1 MGHLIQWFPGHM
13 AKARREIE
21 ENLKYIDVVIELVD
35 ARIPKSSQN
44 PLLQQTIANK
54 PKIVVLMKADLADPI
69 EIEKWLS
76 SLREQNIRSLAINVN
91 EPKAITRL
99 VDEVTSL
106 GLKQQERQIKKGMKQ
121 RPVRALIVGIPNV
134 GKSTLINRL
143 ANKRIAKIGD
153 RPGIT
158 RQKQWIKVRG
168 KFELLDTP
176 GMLWP
181 KFEDEKIG
189 MKLAA
194 VGTIKYELVP
204 LQDVA
209 AYVIRFLLDHY
220 PNALSD
226 RYNVTEKED
235 MWEIFV
241 QIGKS
246 RGAQER
252 GGTVNFDKVA
262 NIVLQ
267 DFRDGKLGTITLD
280 LVDELN
286 KKE

>member
-1 MGHLIQWFPGHM
+1 MIQWFPGHM
-13 AKARREIE
+13 AKTRREIE

-35 ARIPKSSQN
+35 ARVPLSSQN
-44 PLLQQTIANK
+44 PLLQQTTAMK
-54 PKIVVLMKADLADPI
+54 PKLLVLMKADLADLK
-69 EIEKWLS
+69 ETENWLHYF
-76 SLREQNIRSLAINVN
+76 QQKNIDAMAVNVN
-91 EPKAITRL
+91 DQKMIASLIDKVSAI
-99 VDEVTSL
+99 
-106 GLKQQERQIKKGMKQ
+106 GLKQQERQIKKGMLK

-181 KFEDEKIG
+181 KFEDEEIG
-189 MKLAA
+189 IKLAA

-204 LQDVA
+204 IQDVA
-209 AYVIRFLLDHY
+209 AYIIRFLLERY
-220 PNALSD
+220 PDKLIE
-226 RYNVTEKED
+226 RYRLTEKED

-252 GGTVNFDKVA
+252 GGSVNFDKVA

-267 DFRDGKLGTITLD
+267 DFREAKLGRITLD
-280 LVDELN
+280 LVEN
-286 KKE
+286 IN